1 MISIIIPTMFKCDL
15 LFESLKRFERNLAND
30 DELILIDNTNSS
42 HDFNSGNIRHLKY
55 TTNNFVAKS
64 WNIGVS
70 EAKNDVL
77 IIANDDVVFDYA
89 CYKSNIV
96 EFFTNKPNAG
106 LIGANLSNLSRPS
119 HTNANLS
126 NLSRPG
132 TTNVNI
138 SNLSSHGHTNVNKST
153 DVLEFG
159 ETPKRTKGFGM
170 LMAIHKQNYVEI
182 PEVLRVYCGDDY
194 LFDKQLVNNRTNYVC
209 SVKMSGYVS
218 YTSKYFQQDYE
229 SAKQHYKAMVNQEVS
244 SNDSTLL
251 LSKNKLYV

>member
-1 MISIIIPTMFKCDL
+1 MISIIIPTLFKCDL
-15 LFESLKRFERNLAND
+15 LFESLKRFERNLANN

-106 LIGANLSNLSRPS
+106 LIGANLSNLSRP
-119 HTNANLS
+119 
-126 NLSRPG
+126 
-132 TTNVNI
+132 
-138 SNLSSHGHTNVNKST
+138 GHTNVNKST
-153 DVLEFG
+153 DVLEFV
-159 ETPKRTKGFGM
+159 ETPKRIKGFGM

-182 PEVLRVYCGDDY
+182 PEVLRVFCGDDY

>member
-1 MISIIIPTMFKCDL
+1 MISIIIPTLFKCDL
-15 LFESLKRFERNLAND
+15 LFESLKSFERNLANN

-106 LIGANLSNLSRPS
+106 LIGANISNLSRP
-119 HTNANLS
+119 
-126 NLSRPG
+126 
-132 TTNVNI
+132 
-138 SNLSSHGHTNVNKST
+138 GHTNVNKST
-153 DVLEFG
+153 DVLEFVK
-159 ETPKRTKGFGM
+159 TPKRITGFGM

-182 PEVLRVYCGDDY
+182 PEVLRVFCGDDY
-194 LFDKQLVNNRTNYVC
+194 LFDKQLVNNRTNYLC
-209 SVKMSGYVS
+209 SVQMAGHVS
-218 YTSKYFQQDYE
+218 YSSKYFQQEYE
-229 SAKQHYKAMVNQEVS
+229 SAKQHYIALQVNQEVS

-251 LSKNKLYV
+251 LSKNKLYT

>member
-1 MISIIIPTMFKCDL
+1 MISIIIPTLFKCDL

-55 TTNNFVAKS
+55 TTNNFVAPS

-106 LIGANLSNLSRPS
+106 LIGANLSNLSRPG
-119 HTNANLS
+119 H
-126 NLSRPG
+126 
-132 TTNVNI
+132 TNVNI

-153 DVLEFG
+153 DVLEFV
-159 ETPKRTKGFGM
+159 ETPKRTKGFGV

-182 PEVLRVYCGDDY
+182 PEVLRVFCGDDY